1 MTGTWKRK
9 SQMSCCF
16 TLRSRGSCQDS
27 CMMCR
32 RKCSYGNTVEWTA
45 AVSLGHLFLESLVTA
60 LVGPE
65 TGMNDRIPAKLD
77 TEFLRVAVRE
87 DNL

>member
-1 MTGTWKRK
+1 M
-9 SQMSCCF
+9 
-16 TLRSRGSCQDS
+16 
-27 CMMCR
+27 
-32 RKCSYGNTVEWTA
+32 EWTA